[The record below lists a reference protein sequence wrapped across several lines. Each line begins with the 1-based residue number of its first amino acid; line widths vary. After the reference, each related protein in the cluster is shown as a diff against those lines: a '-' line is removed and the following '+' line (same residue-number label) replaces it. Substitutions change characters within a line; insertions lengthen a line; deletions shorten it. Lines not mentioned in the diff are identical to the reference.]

1 MTPSPSPAPTET
13 IVSQAPRRVL
23 ICLAFLA
30 LAVSGQY
37 ALEALA
43 ATPRLPLKQPLATLP
58 LTIGDWIGRDIP
70 VDPDIAKRSQAD
82 EYVNRVYEHRLQP
95 NLRLSLW
102 LNFSMTGLNMRHSPE
117 ICLPSTGWSKVESL
131 CREQSIA
138 RAGQAPLKISQLG
151 YSRQDA
157 IQKMGY
163 WYYIFGEG
171 FIEHSFRQLP
181 LANRSSHGRSTR
193 GSGLTVE
200 IFYREDHD
208 PKEEALLDFAAKL
221 IEHLEPILPDHRAE
235 YFIP

>member
-1 MTPSPSPAPTET
+1 MNSSPAPTET
-13 IVSQAPRRVL
+13 IASHAPRRILV
-23 ICLAFLA
+23 CLAFLA
-30 LAVSGQY
+30 AAVSGQY

-58 LTIGDWIGRDIP
+58 LTIGDWVGRDIP
-70 VDPDIAKRSQAD
+70 VDPDIAQRSQAD
-82 EYVNRVYEHRLQP
+82 EYVNRVYEHRSQP
-95 NLRLSLW
+95 NRRLSLW

-131 CREQSIA
+131 CRERSIE
-138 RAGQAPLKISQLG
+138 RAGQPPLKISQLG
-151 YSRQDA
+151 YSRQDS
-157 IQKMGY
+157 IQKICY

-171 FIEHSFRQLP
+171 LIEHTFRQLP

-200 IFYREDHD
+200 IFYPEDQD
-208 PKEEALLDFAAKL
+208 PKEESLLDFATKL
-221 IEHLEPILPDHRAE
+221 TQLLEPILPEHRAE